1 MTSRKLK
8 EKLRGYGA
16 TISDDGRTLRL
27 AADIGGTGG
36 PAVRYRVALDGSIDR
51 RTQGGEWQQTTM
63 DEQAHGVLAM
73 WLSEPIPMISRK

>member
-36 PAVRYRVALDGSIDR
+36 PAVDTA
-51 RTQGGEWQQTTM
+51 
-63 DEQAHGVLAM
+63 
-73 WLSEPIPMISRK
+73 WLSMDR